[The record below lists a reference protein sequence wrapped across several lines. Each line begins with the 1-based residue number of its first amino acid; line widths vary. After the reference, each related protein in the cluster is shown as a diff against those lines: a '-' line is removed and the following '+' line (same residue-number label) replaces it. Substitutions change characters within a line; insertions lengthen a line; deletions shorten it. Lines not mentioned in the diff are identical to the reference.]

1 MDEMALELR
10 QIFLNGNKKL
20 LNDDL
25 ELFLSQVSER
35 TLCGALKQH
44 LDFFIQKTKYKKYH
58 VDIEYN
64 RNRNGKIKTCCPLD
78 KDGNSR
84 IIKINCDLIIHS
96 RGKNVEQDN
105 LIAIEMKKHTRP
117 KKDKDND
124 RLRLIALTKDS
135 YDDIWSYDG
144 TVLPEHVCRYKL
156 GVYYEIN
163 YTKKTILLEYYF
175 NGNFNESEEIHF
187 GV

>member
-1 MDEMALELR
+1 
-10 QIFLNGNKKL
+10 
-20 LNDDL
+20 
-25 ELFLSQVSER
+25 
-35 TLCGALKQH
+35 
-44 LDFFIQKTKYKKYH
+44 
-58 VDIEYN
+58 
-64 RNRNGKIKTCCPLD
+64 
-78 KDGNSR
+78 
-84 IIKINCDLIIHS
+84 
-96 RGKNVEQDN
+96 
-105 LIAIEMKKHTRP
+105 MKKHTRP

-175 NGNFNESEEIHF
+175 NGNFNKSEEIQF